1 MASPRKS
8 KPGKSS
14 TSNSNASRTAPRPPT
29 PRKSASA
36 PLPHSPLPDPPT
48 PATLLVSP
56 RSFVRQLQEVD
67 LVWWRYIWVAGVAGL
82 LGGLAYTLLVRH
94 AAAFA
99 AANSETAAPNFATY
113 AVNVLGTTFLSV
125 FIFVLMWGFGRVGAG
140 FKGRAA
146 EVYGAS
152 FALMPPLY
160 LLVIVVTLLTP
171 AAAFLPDAASVAGLG
186 SDPRVLERAAL
197 AQTFQTSAG
206 FALVM
211 VTLLG
216 TAAQFGFVYAAM
228 RQLTDKPIQAVMGT
242 LLPLLPALIIQL
254 IGVSPLLFAR

>member
-8 KPGKSS
+8 SK
-14 TSNSNASRTAPRPPT
+14 NSPP
-29 PRKSASA
+29 A
-36 PLPHSPLPDPPT
+36 PLPEPPT

-56 RSFVRQLQEVD
+56 GSFVAQLNEVD
-67 LVWWRYIWVAGVAGL
+67 LVWWRYIWVPVVAGL
-82 LGGLAYTLLVRH
+82 LGGVAYTLLVRH

-99 AANSETAAPNFATY
+99 AANSGVAGPNFATS
-113 AVNVLGTTFLSV
+113 AVNTLGTTFLSV

-140 FKGRAA
+140 FRGRAA

-160 LLVIVVTLLTP
+160 LLVIVVTALTP
-171 AAAFLPDAASVAGLG
+171 AAAFLPDAARVSALG
-186 SDPRVLERAAL
+186 SDPRLLERAAL

-206 FALVM
+206 FALVV

-216 TAAQFGFVYAAM
+216 TAAQFGLVYAAF
-228 RQLTDKPIQAVMGT
+228 RRLTERPIQAVMGT
-242 LLPLLPALIIQL
+242 LLPLLPALAIQL

>member
-1 MASPRKS
+1 MAGFMASPRKS
-8 KPGKSS
+8 KPG
-14 TSNSNASRTAPRPPT
+14 NSNASKATPRPPT
-29 PRKSASA
+29 PHEST
-36 PLPHSPLPDPPT
+36 PTPLPDPPT

-113 AVNVLGTTFLSV
+113 AVNILGTTFLSV

-171 AAAFLPDAASVAGLG
+171 AAAFLPDAASLGALG

-206 FALVM
+206 FALVV

>member
-8 KPGKSS
+8 KPGKS
-14 TSNSNASRTAPRPPT
+14 NASKATSRPPT
-29 PRKSASA
+29 PRKSAPA
-36 PLPHSPLPDPPT
+36 PLSDPPT

-67 LVWWRYIWVAGVAGL
+67 LVWWRYIWVPAVAGL

-94 AAAFA
+94 AAVFA
-99 AANSETAAPNFATY
+99 AANSETAAPGLATS

-140 FKGRAA
+140 FGGRAA

-171 AAAFLPDAASVAGLG
+171 AAAFLPDAAGVTGLG

-206 FALVM
+206 FALVV

-242 LLPLLPALIIQL
+242 LLPLLPALMIQL

>member
-8 KPGKSS
+8 KPN
-14 TSNSNASRTAPRPPT
+14 NSNASKTAPRLSP
-29 PRKSASA
+29 PRKSAPA
-36 PLPHSPLPDPPT
+36 PLPDPPT

-113 AVNVLGTTFLSV
+113 AVNVLGTTFLSI

-152 FALMPPLY
+152 FALMAPLY

-171 AAAFLPDAASVAGLG
+171 AATFLPDAASIAGLG

-206 FALVM
+206 FALVV

>member
-8 KPGKSS
+8 TAGKLS
-14 TSNSNASRTAPRPPT
+14 PP
-29 PRKSASA
+29 A
-36 PLPHSPLPDPPT
+36 PLPEPPT

-56 RSFVRQLQEVD
+56 RSFASQLREVD
-67 LVWWRYIWVAGVAGL
+67 LVWWRYVWVPVVAGL

-94 AAAFA
+94 AAVFA
-99 AANSETAAPNFATY
+99 ATHSDAAAPGFATY
-113 AVNVLGTTFLSV
+113 AVNTLGTTFLSV
-125 FIFVLMWGFGRVGAG
+125 FVFVLMWGLGRVGSG
-140 FKGRAA
+140 FGGRAA

-171 AAAFLPDAASVAGLG
+171 AAAFVPGPSAVAAFPPGG
-186 SDPRVLERAAL
+186 DPRVLERLAL

-206 FALVM
+206 FGLVV

-216 TAAQFGFVYAAM
+216 TAAQFGFVYAAL
-228 RQLTDKPIQAVMGT
+228 RHLTERPVQAVMGT
-242 LLPLLPALIIQL
+242 LLPLLPALATGL
-254 IGVSPLLFAR
+254 IAVSPLLFAR

>member
-1 MASPRKS
+1 MAGFMASPRKS
-8 KPGKSS
+8 
-14 TSNSNASRTAPRPPT
+14 TSRQPT
-29 PRKSASA
+29 PRKSA
-36 PLPHSPLPDPPT
+36 PTLLPDPPT

-56 RSFVRQLQEVD
+56 RRFVAQLQEMD
-67 LVWWRYIWVAGVAGL
+67 LVWWRYVWVPVVAGL
-82 LGGLAYTLLVRH
+82 LGGIAYALLVRH

-99 AANSETAAPNFATY
+99 AANSDAAAPNFATY

-125 FIFVLMWGFGRVGAG
+125 FIFALMWGFGRVGAG

-171 AAAFLPDAASVAGLG
+171 AAAFVPDAASVGALG
-186 SDPRVLERAAL
+186 GDPRVLERAAL

-206 FALVM
+206 FALVV

-216 TAAQFGFVYAAM
+216 MAAQFGFVYAAF
-228 RQLTDKPIQAVMGT
+228 RHLTERPVQAVMGT

>member
-8 KPGKSS
+8 TARKPS
-14 TSNSNASRTAPRPPT
+14 P
-29 PRKSASA
+29 SA
-36 PLPHSPLPDPPT
+36 PLPEPPT

-56 RSFVRQLQEVD
+56 RSFAAQLGEVD
-67 LVWWRYIWVAGVAGL
+67 LVWWRYVWVPVVAGL
-82 LGGLAYTLLVRH
+82 LGGLAYTLLARH
-94 AAAFA
+94 AAVFA
-99 AANSETAAPNFATY
+99 AAHSDAASPNFATY
-113 AVNVLGTTFLSV
+113 AVNTLGTTFLNV
-125 FIFVLMWGFGRVGAG
+125 FIFVLMWGLGRVGAG

-160 LLVIVVTLLTP
+160 LLILLVTWLTP
-171 AAAFLPDAASVAGLG
+171 AAAFVPDAASVSALG

-197 AQTFQTSAG
+197 AATAQTSAG
-206 FALVM
+206 FGLVV

-216 TAAQFGFVYAAM
+216 TLAQFGFVYAAF
-228 RQLTDKPIQAVMGT
+228 RHLTERPVQAVMGT
-242 LLPLLPALIIQL
+242 VLPLLPALIIGL